1 MKEWLYTTSFSLGG
15 VFEHAQH
22 FEIVFEG
29 LDTFADVYL
38 VSFIDSERVITDV
51 KWLRIDFST

>member
-1 MKEWLYTTSFSLGG
+1 MREWLYTTSFSLGG

-38 VSFIDSERVITDV
+38 VSFIGSERVITDL
-51 KWLRIDFST
+51 KCSST